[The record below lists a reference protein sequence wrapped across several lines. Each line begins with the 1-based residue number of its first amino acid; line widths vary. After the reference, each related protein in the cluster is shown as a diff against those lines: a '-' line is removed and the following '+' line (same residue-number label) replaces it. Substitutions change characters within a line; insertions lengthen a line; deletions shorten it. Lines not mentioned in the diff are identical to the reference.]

1 MVQYNTLPREKYFE
15 MSEAI
20 QYVKGMLIASRQ
32 RREDDARASIK
43 KKFADFYCK

>member
-32 RREDDARASIK
+32 RREERRKSKHK
-43 KKFADFYCK
+43 KKVCGFLL

>member
-20 QYVKGMLIASRQ
+20 QYVKGMLISKQAAQ
-32 RREDDARASIK
+32 GGTTQEQA
-43 KKFADFYCK
+43 